1 MQPRAPLFRN
11 AQDNP
16 AIFGIQ
22 EHRMQTPR
30 RPYVTQ
36 EVADLFRL
44 KHETVLKIAR
54 RHGHFRGVVPI
65 RSDGKL
71 LWPAD
76 RIDAVLTGAEVPQ

>member
-1 MQPRAPLFRN
+1 MHSRAPLFRN

-22 EHRMQTPR
+22 EHRMQAPR

-44 KHETVLKIAR
+44 KHAR